1 MTARDLVLCGYAGE
15 AGMLMIAERKRAEI
29 ERMFRPDAAERFHM
43 EKTRRL
49 SPEAYRAAGASEVY
63 PVSEGGVLAA
73 VYSAAKERRCG
84 VRLRLKDIPLRRETV
99 ELCEMLRLD
108 PYRLFSACDLLI
120 AENGKRLEEALA
132 AAGTPAALIGY
143 LTGGQDKVIIDKT
156 ETEYLNRPEQDELRK
171 VPGM

>member
-1 MTARDLVLCGYAGE
+1 MTGGDLVLCGYAGE
-15 AGMLMIAERKRAEI
+15 AGMLLIAERKRADI
-29 ERMFRPDAAERFHM
+29 GKMFRPDAAERFHM

-49 SPEAYRAAGASEVY
+49 SPEAYRAAGASDVY

-73 VYSAAKERRCG
+73 VYGAAKERRCG
-84 VRLRLKDIPLRRETV
+84 VRLRLKDVPLRRETV
-99 ELCEMLRLD
+99 ELCEMFRID
-108 PYRLFSACDLLI
+108 PYRLFSACDLLV

-132 AAGTPAALIGY
+132 AQGIPAAVIGY
-143 LTGGQDKVIIDKT
+143 FTGGQDKVITDKK

>member
-1 MTARDLVLCGYAGE
+1 MPRQDSARCTDGHMTASDLVLCGYAGE

-73 VYSAAKERRCG
+73 VYSAAKERHC
-84 VRLRLKDIPLRRETV
+84 V
-99 ELCEMLRLD
+99 
-108 PYRLFSACDLLI
+108 
-120 AENGKRLEEALA
+120 N
-132 AAGTPAALIGY
+132 
-143 LTGGQDKVIIDKT
+143 
-156 ETEYLNRPEQDELRK
+156 
-171 VPGM
+171 